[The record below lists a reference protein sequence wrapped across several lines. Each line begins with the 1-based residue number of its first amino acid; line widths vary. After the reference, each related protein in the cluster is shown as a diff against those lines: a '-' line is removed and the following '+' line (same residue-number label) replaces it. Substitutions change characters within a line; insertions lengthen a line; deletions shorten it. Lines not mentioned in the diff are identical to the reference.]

1 MVLAVVDKLVE
12 ADEEAPERVLAT
24 VDELVEADEEEL
36 EMEEGVAVVVIDE
49 HKGTSQ
55 SSHAP
60 PGCL

>member
-1 MVLAVVDKLVE
+1 MEWNFMSSSLAPGLLVLEAV
-12 ADEEAPERVLAT
+12 
-24 VDELVEADEEEL
+24 EEL